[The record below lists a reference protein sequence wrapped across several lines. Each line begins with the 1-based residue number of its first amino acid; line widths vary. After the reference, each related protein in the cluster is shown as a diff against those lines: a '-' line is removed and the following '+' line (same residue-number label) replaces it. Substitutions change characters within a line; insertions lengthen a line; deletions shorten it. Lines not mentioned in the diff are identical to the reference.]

1 MKQDVDRLSIEELK
15 DTRQAWWDARFS
27 EFLWRRLQQH
37 EGDWILDIGCGIGT
51 FFERM
56 IARFQKKTYFIGVD
70 LDYERLRIASQS
82 INKEVYTSRLHFLA
96 GDFNGLPLAGQS
108 IDVAVT
114 ILTLQHLANPQRA
127 IAEMY
132 RVLKPKRF
140 CLCVEPD
147 NTSQCI
153 HLPMFDRE
161 FSVAIS
167 AFWDE
172 VRKHYLPRDIAL
184 GPSLPFLLTAS
195 GYKVKNIDTFLIT
208 RYSQERAE
216 LFVKKTKNNFLYV
229 GEKYGIRKDS
239 LTMMALLRV
248 LDKIEQTSRGV
259 EEFYSLST
267 IPLFLVR
274 AIKE

>member
-1 MKQDVDRLSIEELK
+1 LGEL
-15 DTRQAWWDARFS
+15 
-27 EFLWRRLQQH
+27 L
-37 EGDWILDIGCGIGT
+37 
-51 FFERM
+51 
-56 IARFQKKTYFIGVD
+56 
-70 LDYERLRIASQS
+70 
-82 INKEVYTSRLHFLA
+82 INKEVYTSRIHFLG
-96 GDFNGLPLAGQS
+96 GDFNRLPLIDQS

-114 ILTLQHLANPQRA
+114 ILTLQHLANPQQA
-127 IAEMY
+127 ISEMH

-153 HLPMFDRE
+153 HLPMYDRE
-161 FSVAIS
+161 FSAAIS
-167 AFWDE
+167 AFWDA

-184 GPSLPFLLTAS
+184 GPSLPFLLSVS

-216 LFVKKTKNNFLYV
+216 LFVQKSKNNFLYV

-239 LTMMALLRV
+239 STMMTLLRA
-248 LDKIEQTSRGV
+248 LDKIEQTSHGV
-259 EEFYSLST
+259 GAFYSLLT
-267 IPLFLVR
+267 IPLFLVK